1 MNSSEI
7 YKVIQTV
14 ASTSKTND
22 KLAILKENAK
32 CDLFK
37 KVIFYALN
45 PQFVYGIIPNT
56 SWSVKGDSIENRQDN
71 FSETTFQLLDDLI
84 NRNLTGHA
92 ARDAILNHIF
102 TLNDESIDLL
112 IRIIRKDLRAG
123 FSESTANKVWK
134 GLIPKYPYMRCS
146 LPSDSKITDE
156 DYANGVYSEIKYDGM
171 FNNANCIALTTQ
183 CTSRQGTNLPMDKF
197 PDIAKDL
204 SHIDGYQTHGELT
217 IEEDGKTLPRQ
228 IGNGLITSMIRG
240 DGQLAPNQRVIYTV
254 WDIIPLEYAIPKG
267 EYKVP
272 YEERV
277 ALLESLLGGK
287 EHVRIAE
294 YKILYS
300 KEECIEHAKEA
311 IERGLEG
318 TIIKKRDMI
327 WKDGTSKYQ
336 IKLKVEFTIDL
347 EIAGIAAGKSDTKVE
362 NRPATLQCKSACGQL
377 LVNVTIKNEK
387 MRDIIEDDPDDWI
400 SKIVSITAN
409 DIMKPTE
416 RKTTHSLFLPR
427 LAEDVYRIDKDTSD
441 DLNQVFHQYQNA
453 IKL

>member
-112 IRIIRKDLRAG
+112 IRIIRKDFRSG
-123 FSESTANKVWK
+123 FSESSANKVWK

-146 LPSDSKITDE
+146 LPEDSAILDQ
-156 DYANGVYSEIKYDGM
+156 DYINGVISQVKLDGM
-171 FNNANCIALTTQ
+171 FSNANCISESVQ
-183 CTSRQGTNLPMDKF
+183 CTSRQGTNIPMEKI
-197 PDIAKDL
+197 PQILEDL
-204 SHIDGYQTHGELT
+204 KHIDGHQLHGEFT

-228 IGNGLITSMIRG
+228 ISNGIITSFVKG
-240 DGQLAPNQRVIYTV
+240 DGELSPSQRLIYTV
-254 WDIIPLEYAIPKG
+254 WDAIPLEAATPKG
-267 EYKVP
+267 KYEKP
-272 YEERV
+272 YIER
-277 ALLESLLGGK
+277 LKHLESIIVDCK
-287 EHVRIAE
+287 DVRVVE
-294 YKILYS
+294 YRILHS
-300 KEECIEHAKEA
+300 KEECVSHAKEMNKL
-311 IERGLEG
+311 GLEG
-318 TIIKKRDMI
+318 TVVKHPNMI

-336 IKLKVEFTIDL
+336 IKLKIVFDVDL
-347 EIAGIAAGKSDTKVE
+347 QIYGIGEGQKDTKVE
-362 NRPATLQCKSACGQL
+362 GRPATIQCRSSCGQV
-377 LVNVTIKNEK
+377 LVNVTVKNEK
-387 MRDIIEDDPDDWI
+387 MRDVIEFDISDWI
-400 SKIVSITAN
+400 DKIVTVRAN

-416 RKTTHSLFLPR
+416 KKITYSLFLPR
-427 LAEDVYRIDKDTSD
+427 LVEDVYRIDKDVAD
-441 DLNQVFHQYQNA
+441 DLLEIGKQYNNA